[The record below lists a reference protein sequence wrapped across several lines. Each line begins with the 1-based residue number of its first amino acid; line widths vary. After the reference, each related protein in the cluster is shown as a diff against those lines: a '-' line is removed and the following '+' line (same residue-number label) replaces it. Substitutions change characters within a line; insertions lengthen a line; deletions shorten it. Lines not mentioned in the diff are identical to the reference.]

1 MKNKLELVLNKNKE
15 TVSSLELVKY
25 LNKLREIEYKHRE
38 AKSLLTNAEIKRNH
52 YVELKHKTMLSI
64 IGDEFE
70 EEIGEQKI
78 FPTYYVDTW
87 NRKQVMFNLTLEQ
100 VKQVLARESKY
111 VRRAII
117 KYIEVLEKE
126 LQGLKNKQHSDWLK
140 TRENGKVI
148 RRNLTDMIQELIPY
162 AIRQGCSNV
171 KFFYSTYSKLTN
183 KVVGI
188 ENGTRDIIS
197 IQELFRVSTVEDV
210 FNEIIKQGMEKD
222 LNYKEIYQLCKKKGD
237 EFKKVFGVDLIE

>member
-25 LNKLREIEYKHRE
+25 LNELRETEYEHKK
-38 AKSLLTNAEIKRNH
+38 AKSLLTNAEVRRGKS
-52 YVELKHKTMLSI
+52 VELKHKSFLEVI
-64 IGDEFE
+64 RDEFE
-70 EEIGEQKI
+70 EEIDEQKI
-78 FPTYYVDTW
+78 LPVEYVDLKGEK
-87 NRKQVMFNLTLEQ
+87 RPYFKLTLEQ
-100 VKQVLARESKY
+100 VKQILVRESKY
-111 VRRAII
+111 VRRAVI
-117 KYIEVLEKE
+117 KYIEILEKE

-140 TRENGKVI
+140 TRENGKIV

-162 AIRQGCSNV
+162 AIRQGCNNV
-171 KFFYSTYSKLTN
+171 KFFYSNYSKLTN

-210 FNEIIKQGMEKD
+210 FNEIIRQGMEKD

-237 EFKKVFGVDLIE
+237 EFKKIFGVDLIE